1 MFPKLKILVSALFF
15 FTIASNFVQSNQVLS
30 QSGGGPPISISS
42 PTNGQTVKG
51 IVQIVIDGEEV
62 ALKVWVWLRKPN
74 MEWVEIYQGLP
85 QSSYPWNTT
94 LFSDGDY
101 RLKGAADFGLLG
113 GSQTQDVDVIVDNT
127 SDDPPPQP
135 PLQPPPSGGD
145 TEDNQLNNPASQ
157 QPTSTSQT
165 LPSNPKLNNSN
176 KESGAVEKAII
187 EEEIP
192 ITIDSFDSDLF
203 LRGSN
208 VEIEDIKNIKN
219 ADKTFLQF
227 SGTAKP
233 NTLVTL
239 YIFSNAT
246 VAVVKSDD
254 RGNWTYTRDKE
265 LPSGKHT
272 AFATIYDDGVTRRSN
287 VVEFF
292 VTKSKSGQSL
302 VLASNNLERFYPY
315 AAVLGGTIVF
325 AILIL
330 YLYRIYSRRKLK
342 NI

>member
-1 MFPKLKILVSALFF
+1 MPKIKIFVPVLLF
-15 FTIASNFVQSNQVLS
+15 FTIALTLVPFDQALS
-30 QSGGGPPISISS
+30 QSGSGPPISISNPS
-42 PTNGQTVKG
+42 SGETVKG
-51 IVQIVIDGEEV
+51 TVQIVIDGEEA
-62 ALKVWVWLRKPN
+62 ALRVWVWLRKPN

-94 LFSDGDY
+94 VFSDGDY
-101 RLKGAADFGLLG
+101 RLKGGADFGLLG
-113 GSQTQDVDVIVDNT
+113 GSQTQDVDVKVDNT
-127 SDDPPPQP
+127 SENPPQQPPPQP
-135 PLQPPPSGGD
+135 PPSSGD
-145 TEDNQLNNPASQ
+145 TEDNQQNNPTSQ
-157 QPTSTSQT
+157 QPTFTSQT
-165 LPSNPKLNNSN
+165 PLSNPKLNNSN

-192 ITIDSFDSDLF
+192 ITIDSFDPDLF

-219 ADKTFLQF
+219 ADRTFLQF
-227 SGTAKP
+227 LGTAKP

-246 VAVVKSDD
+246 VAVVKSND

-265 LPSGKHT
+265 LSSGKHT

-292 VTKSKSGQSL
+292 VTKSASGQSL
-302 VLASNNLERFYPY
+302 VLGSNNLERFYPY
-315 AAVLGGTIVF
+315 AVVLGGTIVF

-330 YLYRIYSRRKLK
+330 YLYRIYSRRKLA
-342 NI
+342 NT

>member
-1 MFPKLKILVSALFF
+1 MLPKLKILVPVLLFF
-15 FTIASNFVQSNQVLS
+15 IVASTFVQLDQALS
-30 QSGGGPPISISS
+30 QSTNGPPISISN

-51 IVQIVIDGEEV
+51 TVQIVIDGEEA
-62 ALKVWVWLRKPN
+62 ALRVWIGLRKPN
-74 MEWVEIYQGLP
+74 MEWVELYQGHS
-85 QSSYPWNTT
+85 QNSYPWNTT
-94 LFSDGDY
+94 IFSDGDY
-101 RLKGAADFGLLG
+101 RLRGWADFGLLG
-113 GSQTQDVDVIVDNT
+113 GSETQDVDVTVDNT
-127 SDDPPPQP
+127 SENPPPQP
-135 PLQPPPSGGD
+135 PPEPPPSSGD
-145 TEDNQLNNPASQ
+145 TEDNQQNNPTSQ
-157 QPTSTSQT
+157 QPTSTSQA
-165 LPSNPKLNNSN
+165 PSSNSKSDNSN
-176 KESGAVEKAII
+176 KDSGAVEKAII

-192 ITIDSFDSDLF
+192 ITIDSFDPDLF

-208 VEIEDIKNIKN
+208 VEIKDIKNVKN
-219 ADKTFLQF
+219 ADKTPLQF

-239 YIFSNAT
+239 YIFSNAI

-254 RGNWTYTRDKE
+254 QGNWTYNRDKE
-265 LPSGKHT
+265 LSSGKHT

-292 VTKSKSGQSL
+292 VTKSTSGQSL

-330 YLYRIYSRRKLK
+330 YLYRIYNRRKPT